1 MARLTIQEAAK
12 LTGVSARTI
21 RRRVKDGSL
30 HAEKVL
36 RDGREVW
43 MIDPGSLAAWADT
56 QGRDLRWSPSPR
68 NRRPSWR
75 RLRRT

>member
-30 HAEKVL
+30 HAEQVL

-43 MIDPGSLAAWADT
+43 MIDPHISAIGQA
-56 QGRDLRWSPSPR
+56 
-68 NRRPSWR
+68 
-75 RLRRT
+75 

>member
-36 RDGREVW
+36 RDGRGLADSLTGEV
-43 MIDPGSLAAWADT
+43 
-56 QGRDLRWSPSPR
+56 LRGKGY
-68 NRRPSWR
+68 
-75 RLRRT
+75 